1 MTQYELNVG
10 RGSRLLIGVII
21 SGISALGLFLYGLEN
36 KNFILPITL
45 FILLIVLIY
54 KLSFAKM
61 ILKFSI
67 DKIEIGWKKR
77 FPFDNKAIEPIYI
90 KDIEMIVVD
99 EGKFLRKIIT
109 KDRIVEINNGK
120 PVSHDFVR
128 FLETFI
134 ESILHNNGQVI
145 DQKKYFR
152 DYDNNFYVV
161 ITSAISIFLISRLW
175 DNITFYSLL
184 ILFIPLTAYIV
195 QIRKNKKNWR

>member
-1 MTQYELNVG
+1 MAQYELNVG
-10 RGSRLLIGVII
+10 RGSRLLIGTII
-21 SGISALGLFLYGLEN
+21 TGISALGLFIYGLEN
-36 KNFILPITL
+36 KNFLLPFSI

-54 KLSFAKM
+54 LLSFAKM
-61 ILKFSI
+61 ILKFSN
-67 DKIEIGWKKR
+67 DKIEICWKRR
-77 FPFDNKAIEPIYI
+77 FLFDNKAIEPIYI

-120 PVSHDFVR
+120 PINHDFVR
-128 FLETFI
+128 FLETLI
-134 ESILHNNGQVI
+134 ENILRNNGQVI

-161 ITSAISIFLISRLW
+161 ITSAVSIFLISRLW

-184 ILFIPLTAYIV
+184 ILIIPLTAFILKK
-195 QIRKNKKNWR
+195 RKK